1 MEEGKMKK
9 ELLGIFIVMLLL
21 LSAGISVA
29 RNIDDKIILKLDQ
42 DITDHGSSS
51 PIAQPLNIGTV
62 IVKEFIHGAQVKGA
76 NGLKIGPDGNIY
88 IASGIGREIVV
99 MNPKNGKVIDRL
111 DQDQGVLGPDDLVF
125 GPDGSLYW
133 TDIVSGEVG
142 RLKPD
147 GSFSKQYVAPM
158 VNPIAF
164 NDEGRLFV
172 AQAFVGDGLYEVDPD
187 LSDLPRKILGVG
199 NLALQFNG
207 FDFGPDGLLYAPRP
221 YSAQIVSVDVDTAE
235 VNVVASGVTGGP
247 RAVAFDS
254 NGELYI
260 AIVDSIIYCDINT
273 GICTHVVDIE
283 EALDN
288 LAFDDADCLYVSNTH
303 HGTIYK
309 VKGNEKIKI
318 VSPGGLVA
326 PQGITTLYVD
336 GKEILFIA
344 DWWTFKG
351 FDINSGKQVMPGVP
365 NISPMTVSSDGE
377 NLILSSWYTNYVAV
391 WNPETQ
397 TTLES
402 YSFNVPSNAIGFQED
417 LVVAEVGTGSVIMK
431 DHTTGDLTTL
441 ASGIYVPSG
450 MACTDDDLWVI
461 DYILG
466 NLYQIIDDGVIQ
478 NPKKVVASGLSQPE
492 GMAVDHDGSLLV
504 VESGLKQLIRI
515 DPETGEKTVIADNLA
530 IGVPP
535 PTGWMPF
542 WLLNDVTVDEH
553 GNIYVTADVE
563 NLVYRI
569 QVVPPTQSFPI
580 LNWLFERFP
589 NLFPILRQVIGFS

>member
-1 MEEGKMKK
+1 MKK
-9 ELLGIFIVMLLL
+9 ELFSIFVIMLLL
-21 LSAGISVA
+21 ISAGISVA
-29 RNIDDKIILKLDQ
+29 RTIDDKKILRLNQ
-42 DITDHGSSS
+42 DIIDEKDSSN
-51 PIAQPLNIGTV
+51 PIAQPLGIGTV
-62 IVKEFIHGAQVKGA
+62 IVKEFIQGAPVKGA
-76 NGLKIGPDGNIY
+76 NGLKIGPDGNVY

-99 MNPKNGKVIDRL
+99 INPENGKVIDRL

-147 GSFSKQYVAPM
+147 GTYSKQYVAPM

-164 NDEGRLFV
+164 NEEGRLFV

-187 LSDLPRKILGVG
+187 FIDPPHKILGVG

-221 YSAQIVSVDVDTAE
+221 YIAQIVSVDVDTAE

-260 AIVDSIIYCDINT
+260 AIVDSIIHCDIDT

-309 VKGNEKIKI
+309 VKSNEKIKI

-326 PQGITTLYVD
+326 PQGITTLDVD
-336 GKEILFIA
+336 GEEILFIA

-351 FDINSGKQVMPGVP
+351 FDSNSGKQVSPGVP
-365 NISPMTVSSDGE
+365 SISPMTISSDGE

-391 WNPETQ
+391 WSPETQ

-402 YSFNVPSNAIGFQED
+402 YTFNLPSNAIRFHED
-417 LVVAEVGTGSVIMK
+417 LVVSEVGTGSVIMK

-441 ASGIYVPSG
+441 ASGVYVPTG
-450 MACTDDDLWVI
+450 MTCTDDDLWVI

-466 NLYQIIDDGVIQ
+466 NVYQIIDDGVIQ
-478 NPKKVVASGLSQPE
+478 NPKKLVASGLSKPE
-492 GMAVDHDGSLLV
+492 GMAVYHDGSLLV
-504 VESGLKQLIRI
+504 VESGLRQLIRI
-515 DPETGEKTVIADNLA
+515 DPDTGDKTIVADNLA
-530 IGVPP
+530 IGVSPP
-535 PTGWMPF
+535 SGWMPY

-569 QVVPPTQSFPI
+569 QIVPPYPSFPI

-589 NLFPILRQVIGFS
+589 NLFPILKQLIGFS